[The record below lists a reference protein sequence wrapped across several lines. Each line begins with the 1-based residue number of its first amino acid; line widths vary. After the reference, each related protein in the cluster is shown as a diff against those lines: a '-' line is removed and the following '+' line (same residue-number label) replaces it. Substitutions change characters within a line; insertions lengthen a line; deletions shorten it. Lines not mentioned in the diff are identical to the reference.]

1 MSWQL
6 DFARQYCGWCAV
18 DWEHVCWMEES
29 TFEIGKNSRQVHV
42 WRTAYERYSSS
53 CIVPTFKSERTSL
66 MIWGGF
72 VGEHKSEL
80 VFMPRNQHKVTDF
93 VELVYDSQLLQFM
106 GKVSCSI
113 LMEDGALVHRSKAP
127 EEWKKLHLI

>member
-53 CIVPTFKSERTSL
+53 
-66 MIWGGF
+66 GF